1 MSEKLEFEI
10 FVMAENETIE
20 NRPELDD
27 PDLIR
32 RAQMEDISAYEQLVC
47 RYYGPIYGLVYGL
60 VGNRDDAED
69 VARSVFVKAWKA
81 IRHFREKSDFSSW
94 VDRIAM
100 QQAARFHRRH
110 SRRKAVRFEEFS
122 LEAKQSDSYKK
133 FSQKGAVLRKMS
145 LRDFQK
151 KMEEALSV
159 IPHKNRLA
167 LILHDVQGLTPLEMA
182 KITGGSENTAT
193 SRLLHARKKL
203 ASKFSSLDEMLVGVS
218 ETDVQELL
226 SLKRFELPSSA
237 LVEKNIENVMRAVW
251 EAHKRPSLHHFPD
264 KSMGWM
270 FAQPRYGVAALF
282 ILFLALH
289 ILDRPLPDAPVGAG
303 TVEEPTLSM
312 EVMDGTE
319 TNFVPTVGSP
329 MGVPVHPS
337 LIKPKDFIKTNP

>member
-1 MSEKLEFEI
+1 MSEKLEFEN
-10 FVMAENETIE
+10 FAMVENGTIE
-20 NRPELDD
+20 NRPELAD

-32 RAQMEDISAYEQLVC
+32 RAQMEDISAYEQLVR

-69 VARSVFVKAWKA
+69 VVRSVFVKAWKA
-81 IRHFREKSDFSSW
+81 IRHFREKADFSSW
-94 VDRIAM
+94 VYRIAM
-100 QQAARFHRRH
+100 HQAARFHRRH

-122 LEAKQSDSYKK
+122 PEAKQSDSYKK

-159 IPHKNRLA
+159 IPYKNRLA
-167 LILHDVQGLTPLEMA
+167 LILHDVQGLTPLESA

-193 SRLLHARKKL
+193 SRLLSARKKL
-203 ASKFSSLDEMLVGVS
+203 ASKFSSSDETSAEVS
-218 ETDVQELL
+218 EQDVQELL
-226 SLKRFELPSSA
+226 GLKRFELPSPSQS
-237 LVEKNIENVMRAVW
+237 EKNIENAMRAVR

-303 TVEEPTLSM
+303 TLEEPTPGL
-312 EVMDGTE
+312 EGMDGTE

-329 MGVPVHPS
+329 LGTPLHPS
-337 LIKPKDFIKTNP
+337 LIQPESFIETNP

>member
-1 MSEKLEFEI
+1 M
-10 FVMAENETIE
+10 VENGTIK

-47 RYYGPIYGLVYGL
+47 RYYGQIYGLVYGL

-69 VARSVFVKAWKA
+69 VARSVFVKAWRA
-81 IRHFREKSDFSSW
+81 IRHFREKADFSFW
-94 VDRIAM
+94 ICRIAM
-100 QQAARFHRRH
+100 YQTARFHRRH
-110 SRRKAVRFEEFS
+110 PRRKAVRFEEFS
-122 LEAKQSDSYKK
+122 LEAKQADSYKK

-159 IPHKNRLA
+159 IPYKDRFVLV
-167 LILHDVQGLTPLEMA
+167 LHDVQGLTPVEIV

-193 SRLLHARKKL
+193 SRLLYARKKL
-203 ASKFSSLDEMLVGVS
+203 ASKFSSLDETLVGVS
-218 ETDVQELL
+218 EQDVPELL
-226 SLKRFELPSSA
+226 SLKRFELPSPA
-237 LVEKNIENVMRAVW
+237 QVEKNIENVMRAVR
-251 EAHKRPSLHHFPD
+251 EAQKRPSLHHFPD

-289 ILDRPLPDAPVGAG
+289 ILDRPLPDAPVGVG
-303 TVEEPTLSM
+303 TLEEPTPGM

-329 MGVPVHPS
+329 IGIPVYPS
-337 LIKPKDFIKTNP
+337 FMKQEGFIETNP